1 MDLKCIGEGFSGWF
15 FMDDG
20 YVIEMYRVIDNMRKD
35 RTLDADI
42 ESELIAM
49 RDVLKDDSIVMG

>member
-1 MDLKCIGEGFSGWF
+1 
-15 FMDDG
+15 MDDG

-49 RDVLKDDSIVMG
+49 RDVLKDDSVVMG